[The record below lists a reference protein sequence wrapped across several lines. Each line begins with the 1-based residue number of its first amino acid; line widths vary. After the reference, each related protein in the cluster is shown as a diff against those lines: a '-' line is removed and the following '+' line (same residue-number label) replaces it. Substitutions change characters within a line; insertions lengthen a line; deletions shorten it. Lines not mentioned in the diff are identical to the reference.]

1 MLHSLLKSPK
11 KCQTG
16 HHPKKK
22 ISLQEGKRKKAAE
35 IKNFVVKKIKK
46 VKAEKVNQKTREINF
61 FLSFKRVSN
70 ISF

>member
-11 KCQTG
+11 KCQTR

-35 IKNFVVKKIKK
+35 IKNFVVKKVKRVK
-46 VKAEKVNQKTREINF
+46 VGKIQGKTGVTNYFE
-61 FLSFKRVSN
+61 SFERVSN
-70 ISF
+70 IPF